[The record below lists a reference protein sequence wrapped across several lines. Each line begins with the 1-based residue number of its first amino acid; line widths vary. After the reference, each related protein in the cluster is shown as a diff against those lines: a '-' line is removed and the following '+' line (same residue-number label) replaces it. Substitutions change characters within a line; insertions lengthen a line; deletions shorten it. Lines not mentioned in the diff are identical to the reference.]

1 MSTPPPASLAA
12 PARYPI
18 SGWIEAFLFVFAIAV
33 LSVSYIV
40 GQQVGAHPIALIL
53 TAMVVSSAAL
63 LLVAKPG
70 PGALRIMLAP
80 QSWLIGIGFI
90 GMEVFYFMLLEH
102 ASPAL
107 GSLLVRLTIP
117 VAMLT
122 GWVLV
127 RRQPP
132 GLALLGAGIVLAVV
146 VLLAFTVDPEQRA
159 AAFGAALG
167 SALAFCLRTFA
178 TEFHPWNRRAKTV
191 MEKLRITGLVVLMTS
206 LTAVAL
212 AAVFAAAIASGR
224 LAPIQMVPTLAQ
236 MLHPPTIL
244 LGIFVGVV
252 VLTSMAVLS
261 FSAVVKITSENFT
274 AVTALTPAATLL
286 VQVAAGL
293 AGVIPLFP
301 IEHGLLPAILVVF
314 AAVVLILYAAR
325 RR

>member
-1 MSTPPPASLAA
+1 MATPPSASLAS

-53 TAMVVSSAAL
+53 TAMIVSSATL
-63 LLVAKPG
+63 LIVAKPG
-70 PGALRIMLAP
+70 PDALAIMLAP
-80 QSWLIGIGFI
+80 QGWLIGIGFI

-102 ASPAL
+102 ISPAL
-107 GSLLVRLTIP
+107 GSLLVRLNIP
-117 VAMLT
+117 LAMLT
-122 GWVLV
+122 GWVLIA
-127 RRQPP
+127 RRPP

-146 VLLAFTVDPEQRA
+146 AVLAATISPEHRA
-159 AAFGAALG
+159 VAVGAALG

-191 MEKLRITGLVVLMTS
+191 VEKLRITGLVVLMTS
-206 LTAVAL
+206 LTAVTL
-212 AAVFAAAIASGR
+212 ATAFAGMIAGGL
-224 LAPIQMVPTLAQ
+224 LAPMQVVPTLGQ
-236 MLHPPTIL
+236 MLHPPTLL
-244 LGIFVGVV
+244 LGLFVGAL

-274 AVTALTPAATLL
+274 AVTALTPAATLV

-293 AGVIPLFP
+293 VGLIPLYP
-301 IEHGLLPAILVVF
+301 IEPGLVPAMLVVI
-314 AAVVLILYAAR
+314 AAVFLIIYAAR